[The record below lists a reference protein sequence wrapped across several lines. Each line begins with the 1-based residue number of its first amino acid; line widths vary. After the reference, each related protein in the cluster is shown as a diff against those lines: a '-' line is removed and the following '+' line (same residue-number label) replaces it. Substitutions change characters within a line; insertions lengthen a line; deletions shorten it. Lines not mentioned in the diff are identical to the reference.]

1 MKQSIYTLLILAFI
15 SIFTSC
21 AKEEVE
27 DTRLAYSEDSINPTD
42 EPSRL
47 SRSISMNGVNVSSTF
62 NFDLE
67 RKFENFVIN
76 PDLNVINGL
85 ESASVT
91 NDNYL
96 FLTFIVD
103 PAVDISGAYIYIS
116 GADNYWKI
124 ELDSINELLQV
135 NIKIPKHI
143 QAGDFII
150 EYRIFDSVGNVSLP
164 RPCFVN
170 IVDQKSG
177 CYDSVSGADG
187 VTVRSYTFDDFIG
200 QIRVSYDTYS
210 IPDRVDIRYGNEWI
224 YSTSPTLPNNT
235 HAPII
240 KRCSDVVL
248 GDGFLGANDVIY
260 IDYDKSIGERVDVY
274 LSGCLDSSTAWDFT
288 ISCVQ

>member
-1 MKQSIYTLLILAFI
+1 MKLSIHTLIFLAI
-15 SIFTSC
+15 ICICASC
-21 AKEEVE
+21 GKEDIV
-27 DTRLAYSEDSINPTD
+27 DTRLAYKEDAINPTD

-67 RKFENFVIN
+67 RKFEKFTIN

-103 PAVDISGAYIYIS
+103 PSVDISGAYIYVT

-124 ELDSINELLQV
+124 ELDSISELLQV
-135 NIKIPKHI
+135 NIKIPNHI
-143 QAGDFII
+143 QVGDFII

-170 IVDQKSG
+170 IVAQKSG

-200 QIRVSYDTYS
+200 QVKVNFDTYS
-210 IPDRVDIRYGNEWI
+210 IPDRVDIRYGNKWI

-235 HAPII
+235 LAPII
-240 KRCSDVVL
+240 KRCSDVVP
-248 GDGFLGANDVIY
+248 GDGFLGTSDIIY

-274 LSGCLDSSTAWDFT
+274 LSGCLDSSTAWDYT
-288 ISCVQ
+288 ISCVE